1 MWAGSTIIGFGY
13 IDPNTSQ
20 HVFSLLGPILA
31 LLAATGG
38 LVVTGLVVIIR
49 HRIVSYFK
57 KASWA
62 TRIATVLIIIGAL
75 SIVSVIA
82 CSLIW

>member
-1 MWAGSTIIGFGY
+1 MWAGSTICGY

-31 LLAATGG
+31 FLAATGG
-38 LVVTGLVVIIR
+38 LAVAGSVIVR
-49 HRIVSYFK
+49 HRIVSFFK

-62 TRIATVLIIIGAL
+62 TTITVTLITIGLLA
-75 SIVSVIA
+75 IVSVIVYR
-82 CSLIW
+82 LIW

>member
-1 MWAGSTIIGFGY
+1 MLVGNTICGY

-31 LLAATGG
+31 FLAITGG
-38 LVVTGLVVIIR
+38 LAVTGFVFVR

-62 TRIATVLIIIGAL
+62 MRIATVLIIVGAL
-75 SIVSVIA
+75 AIVS
-82 CSLIW
+82 LIVFSFIW

>member
-1 MWAGSTIIGFGY
+1 MCMESSVWGY

-31 LLAATGG
+31 FLAATGG
-38 LVVTGLVVIIR
+38 LAVGGLVLVR

-57 KASWA
+57 RASWA
-62 TRIATVLIIIGAL
+62 KRVVTAFVVIAVLAV
-75 SIVSVIA
+75 VSVIV
-82 CSLIW
+82 CRIIW

>member
-38 LVVTGLVVIIR
+38 LVVTGLVVIR

-62 TRIATVLIIIGAL
+62 TRIATASIIVGAL
-75 SIVSVIA
+75 AIVSVIV
-82 CSLIW
+82 CRLIW

>member
-1 MWAGSTIIGFGY
+1 MWAGSNICGY

-38 LVVTGLVVIIR
+38 LAVTGFVLVR
-49 HRIVSYFK
+49 HRIASYFK
-57 KASWA
+57 KVSWA
-62 TRIATVLIIIGAL
+62 TRIAVASIIVGVLA
-75 SIVSVIA
+75 IVSVII
-82 CSLIW
+82 CRLIW

>member
-1 MWAGSTIIGFGY
+1 MWAGSTICGY

-31 LLAATGG
+31 FLAATGG
-38 LVVTGLVVIIR
+38 LAVAGFVIVR

-62 TRIATVLIIIGAL
+62 TRIAVASIIFGAL
-75 SIVSVIA
+75 AIVSVIIYKI
-82 CSLIW
+82 IW

>member
-1 MWAGSTIIGFGY
+1 MWAGSTICGY

-31 LLAATGG
+31 FLAVTGG
-38 LVVTGLVVIIR
+38 LAVTGFVFVR

-57 KASWA
+57 KASWK
-62 TRIATVLIIIGAL
+62 TRIATVLIIVGMLA
-75 SIVSVIA
+75 IVSVIV
-82 CSLIW
+82 CRLIW

>member
-1 MWAGSTIIGFGY
+1 MSIETAALGY

-20 HVFSLLGPILA
+20 HVFSLLGPMLA
-31 LLAATGG
+31 FLAATGG
-38 LVVTGLVVIIR
+38 LALAGAVLVR

-62 TRIATVLIIIGAL
+62 KRVATV
-75 SIVSVIA
+75 SITIAVLVAVSVVI
-82 CSLIW
+82 CGIIW

>member
-1 MWAGSTIIGFGY
+1 MCMNVSALGY

-38 LVVTGLVVIIR
+38 LAVTVVVFVR
-49 HRIVSYFK
+49 HRITTYFRN
-57 KASWA
+57 ASWA
-62 TRIATVLIIIGAL
+62 TRVATV
-75 SIVSVIA
+75 SIVTGVLVVASVAI
-82 CSLIW
+82 CMIIW